1 MKQFLVLACAALL
14 AGCATNNA
22 SIQSGQDAAQPQTAV
37 KTLDGTAWMLP
48 IPKGSSCEVPPMLEF
63 EEGTVSGDL
72 GCNRIAA
79 RYSLKADGSFAFSD
93 VKRGK
98 RTCGPEFMALEARML
113 KVVKNASSVRRTQK
127 TLVFLDRDGKVIE
140 TLVPEKA
147 GACE

>member
-37 KTLDGTAWMLP
+37 KPLDGTAWMLP

-72 GCNRIAA
+72 GCNRITA

-98 RTCGPEFMALEARML
+98 RTCGPDFMALEARMV
-113 KVVKNASSVRRTQK
+113 KIVKNAASIRRTQK
-127 TLVFLDRDGKVIE
+127 TLDFLDRNGKIIE